1 MIDNMKIREDI
12 IRYCLKM
19 TAVGLNHGTAGN
31 VSHRVEGG
39 MLITPSGM
47 PYDIMKP
54 ADLVFVSDAGEIES
68 GKIPSTEWRFHYSIL
83 MSNPDSNVVLHNHA
97 LYTTMVSIT
106 GIDYLPAIHYM
117 IALGGKCTIPC
128 SDYATF
134 GSEELNQNIK
144 KVMKG
149 CKACIL
155 KNHGMVVTE
164 SNFEKAFA
172 LAQELEYLCRIYMGV
187 RAAGQFTV
195 LSDEAVEIVL
205 GKFGNYGL
213 NVKHNKK

>member
-1 MIDNMKIREDI
+1 MLDNMQIRQDI

-19 TAVGLNHGTAGN
+19 TEVGLNHGTAGN

-47 PYDIMKP
+47 PYDIMQP
-54 ADLVFVSDAGEIES
+54 ADLVFITDAGEIEN
-68 GKIPSTEWRFHYSIL
+68 GKIPSTEWRFHYAIL
-83 MSNPDSNVVLHNHA
+83 KNNPDSNVVMHNHA
-97 LYTTMVSIT
+97 LYATMVSIT

-117 IALGGKCTIPC
+117 IALGGKNIIPC
-128 SDYATF
+128 SEYATY
-134 GSEELNQNIK
+134 GSEELNQNIN
-144 KVMKG
+144 KVMQG

-164 SNFEKAFA
+164 SNFAKAFA
-172 LAQELEYLCRIYMGV
+172 LAQELEYLCQIYMGV
-187 RAAGQFTV
+187 SAAGKFTV
-195 LSDEAVEIVL
+195 LPDEEIDVVI
-205 GKFGNYGL
+205 GKFSNYGL